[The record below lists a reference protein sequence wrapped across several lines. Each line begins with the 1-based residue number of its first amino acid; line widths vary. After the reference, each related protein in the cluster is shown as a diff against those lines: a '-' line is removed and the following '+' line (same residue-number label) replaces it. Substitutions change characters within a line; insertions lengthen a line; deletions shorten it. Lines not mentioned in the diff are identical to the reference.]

1 MKSRVLILSRT
12 GMLGYM
18 VYKVL
23 ARESDL
29 TVSGTHRL
37 DKMDPLYFDRED
49 GLEKLEVICRQAGGF
64 EYFINCIGIT
74 ADRIKVCDSK
84 SLLSA
89 INVNAVFPHELAAFA
104 ENHDIRVIHISTDG
118 VFSGHVESH
127 DESSPPNC
135 MDVYGRT
142 KSLGEAISDRVLNI
156 RCSIIGPSPYTK
168 GGLYEWF
175 ISQPEKAVVSGYTN
189 HYWNGIT
196 TLQFA
201 ELCRAI
207 IESNYYDTLR
217 SVSSIFHFAPNDSL
231 SKYELLKLF
240 QTALRKDITVVPTE
254 HPGGP
259 VKRILKSKYRELELL
274 YKCGIPMADVI
285 YKMKLFEQKK

>member
-1 MKSRVLILSRT
+1 
-12 GMLGYM
+12 MLGYM

-29 TVSGTHRL
+29 AVSGTHRL

-49 GLEKLEVICRQAGGF
+49 GLKKLGVICQQAGGF
-64 EYFINCIGIT
+64 DYFINCIGIT

-89 INVNAVFPHELAAFA
+89 INVNAVFPHELATFA
-104 ENHDIRVIHISTDG
+104 ENHDSRVIHISTDG
-118 VFSGHVESH
+118 VFSGHAESH

-135 MDVYGRT
+135 VDDYGRM
-142 KSLGEAISDRVLNI
+142 KCLGEAISDRVLNI

-175 ISQPEKAVVSGYTN
+175 ISHPEKAIVSGYTN
-189 HYWNGIT
+189 HYWNGST

-207 IESNYYDTLR
+207 IEGNHYDTLR
-217 SVSSIFHFAPNDSL
+217 SVSSIFHFVPNDSL

-240 QTALRKDITVVPTE
+240 QTMFREDITVVPTE

-259 VKRILKSKYRELELL
+259 VRRILKSKYRELELL
-274 YKCGIPMADVI
+274 YKCDIPMAKVI
-285 YKMKLFEQKK
+285 HKMKLFEQNK